1 MGKQELG
8 ENMTLVVTA
17 LAVSADG
24 FIAGPN
30 DGPGNPLGDGGERL
44 FAWYTDG
51 DIRSRFF
58 PNFQLSAESAEVFDQ
73 GAARVGAII
82 SGRRTYE
89 ISNAWG
95 GKGPLPGVPL
105 FVLTHNP
112 PANAPDS
119 DPSYT
124 YVTTGIGEAVEL
136 AKQAAGEDKVVAL
149 MGSSPVRQALAH
161 GLLDEI
167 TLHVVPVLLG
177 AGVRLLDE
185 ASAELEL
192 ESVVQAPGV
201 THVTYVVVR

>member
-1 MGKQELG
+1 
-8 ENMTLVVTA
+8 MTRVVTA

-44 FAWYTDG
+44 FDWYTDG
-51 DIRSRFF
+51 DTQSRFF
-58 PNFQLSAESAEVFDQ
+58 PNFRLSAESARVFDE

-95 GKGPLPGVPL
+95 GRGPLPGVPL
-105 FVLTHNP
+105 FVLTHAP
-112 PANAPDS
+112 PSDPPDS
-119 DPSYT
+119 DPPYT
-124 YVTTGIGEAVEL
+124 YVTDGIGDAVAL
-136 AKQAAGEDKVVAL
+136 AKKAASDQKVVAL
-149 MGSSPVRQALAH
+149 MGSAPVREALAH

-201 THVTYVVVR
+201 THVTYEVVH